1 MTDDSDD
8 GRGHMTETPQTI
20 SRDNQWTQASARLVS
35 ALDLPTQPVG
45 VWLIRP
51 ADDLAPFA
59 GFGAD
64 DSLRFCQALMRARRG
79 ESVLVQPAR
88 LACPAAARAFGF
100 RPLPPA
106 LESGEALV
114 GFGIVSDAATGRT
127 MFEHMPRFPL
137 GAVVAVAT
145 APLAKAPCPPDVVV
159 VEGPSEALMWL
170 ALADLNRTGGLR
182 RHGDTAVLQATSSMP
197 SWCRTRSSG

>member
-88 LACPAAARAFGF
+88 SCMPGRRACLRISCAPTRARKRRSAGRLRHRFGH
-100 RPLPPA
+100 
-106 LESGEALV
+106 G
-114 GFGIVSDAATGRT
+114 DRT
-127 MFEHMPRFPL
+127 DSVRERMPR
-137 GAVVAVAT
+137 T
-145 APLAKAPCPPDVVV
+145 A
-159 VEGPSEALMWL
+159 G
-170 ALADLNRTGGLR
+170 
-182 RHGDTAVLQATSSMP
+182 
-197 SWCRTRSSG
+197 